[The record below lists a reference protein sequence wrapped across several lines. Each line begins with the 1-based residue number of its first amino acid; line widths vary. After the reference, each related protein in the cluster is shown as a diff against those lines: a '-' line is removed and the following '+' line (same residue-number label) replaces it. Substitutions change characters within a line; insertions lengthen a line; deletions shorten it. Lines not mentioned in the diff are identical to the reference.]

1 MLDPAPDATH
11 FSTKPDTDSKY
22 AIIHKLSSKVPWYKD
37 PFAGTSNP
45 RSSAVS
51 PTYGSLESFI
61 VRMRDSMLSLI
72 LTIKDSGHFPYAAIK
87 AAVKPQ

>member
-1 MLDPAPDATH
+1 MSEMA
-11 FSTKPDTDSKY
+11 STQLRT
-22 AIIHKLSSKVPWYKD
+22 
-37 PFAGTSNP
+37 
-45 RSSAVS
+45 
-51 PTYGSLESFI
+51 TYGSLESFI